1 MSDFF
6 GNPENRELARKATE
20 VSVRL
25 LLVAAVAYWCFL
37 IFEPFLLP
45 VVWGVV
51 IAVALGPPLNRLE
64 AWLGGRRGLAVTL
77 FVVAGIAAVVVPAYL
92 LSGSF
97 FEGVLWLET
106 QEEKGTPHVPPPPAR
121 VADWPLIGDDVQEL
135 WARASKDPETV
146 VRQFGPQIR
155 SFGAWLLSTLRG
167 VGFALLVTLVAI
179 VIAGVTLR
187 HSEGGGRFARA
198 LGARLGGERGESA
211 IGIAAQTI
219 RSVAAGVVG
228 VAAVQAVLAGVGL
241 FLADVPAAGLW
252 TTLVL
257 VLGVAGL
264 PTALILVPAIF
275 YVVSTS
281 DSTLTQVL
289 FTIWSLIV
297 ALSDQVLKPL
307 FLGRGMKVP
316 APVILVGAIGGMVR
330 HGIIG
335 MFVGTVV
342 LAIGYQ
348 IFTAW
353 MGQGEA
359 AAPADEPPGQP
370 LPSA

>member
-1 MSDFF
+1 MNDFF
-6 GNPENRELARKATE
+6 SNPENRELTRKATE

-25 LLVAAVAYWCFL
+25 FLVAAVAYWCFL

-51 IAVALGPPLNRLE
+51 LAVALGPPFRRLE
-64 AWLGGRRGLAVTL
+64 SWLGGRRGLAVAL

-106 QEEKGTPHVPPPPAR
+106 QEERGTLHVPPPPAR
-121 VADWPLIGDDVQEL
+121 VADWPLIGDDVHEL
-135 WARASKDPETV
+135 WVRASKDPETV
-146 VRQFGPQIR
+146 VRQFGPQVR

-167 VGFALLVTLVAI
+167 FGFGLFVTLVAI

-187 HSEGGGRFARA
+187 HSEGGGKVARA
-198 LGARLGGERGESA
+198 LGARLGGAGGEA
-211 IGIAAQTI
+211 AVGLAAQTI

-228 VAAVQAVLAGVGL
+228 VAVVQATLAGVGL
-241 FLADVPAAGLW
+241 FLADVPAAALW
-252 TTLVL
+252 TALVL
-257 VLGVAGL
+257 VLAVAQL

-289 FTIWSLIV
+289 FTIWILIV
-297 ALSDQVLKPL
+297 SPSDQILKPL
-307 FLGRGMKVP
+307 FLGRGLKVP
-316 APVILVGAIGGMVR
+316 VPVILVGAIGGMVR

-335 MFVGTVV
+335 LFVGTVV
-342 LAIGYQ
+342 LSIGYH

-353 MGQGEA
+353 MGQEDA
-359 AAPADEPPGQP
+359 
-370 LPSA
+370 